1 MKYLV
6 GSYYNGSFGAG
17 TLGPY
22 KVYKARNKKC
32 AEKMYQWEFGYLPAV
47 VCSVFRNKCLFRN
60 KEIDINS
67 RELCNVLLRSL
78 KNDA

>member
-22 KVYKARNKKC
+22 KVYMARNKKC

-47 VCSVFRNKCLFRN
+47 VCSVFRNKSGQFTLRKYWFEYN
-60 KEIDINS
+60 M
-67 RELCNVLLRSL
+67 RERS
-78 KNDA
+78 AI